1 MDNGTCSAVHPCTL
15 QAALLLCAR
24 VVALSAGD
32 EELVRVLLP
41 QILAQAASNS
51 VQPPVRGC
59 TVYALAH
66 ICAACARN
74 GCR

>member
-1 MDNGTCSAVHPCTL
+1 MDCDTCSDVHHCTL

-41 QILAQAASNS
+41 QILVQAASSS

-59 TVYALAH
+59 IVYALAH
-66 ICAACARN
+66 ICAACARD